1 MGLNTAQRATLLTL
15 TFSGAAAVGLE
26 AQKPPERQMFA
37 GEWEVRSIVAG
48 RVDSDLLNPSI
59 PVVQGDAVTIF
70 DYGDSAVKSFRISD
84 GALLWK
90 FGRRGAGPGEFRGV
104 TDMRAD
110 SAGMLWVMDRD
121 NNRITILTTT
131 GTISREIRLETSIWR
146 LALLPDVGYVGYRGT
161 SGAPYLVR
169 FGPAGERRG
178 DLAVPAWVDQ
188 MDGMA
193 KEGWLTSAGGGVV
206 LGLMRTGRLIH
217 YSWPSLRPVEIQ
229 AVETAPAPREIV
241 FKPAANVV
249 GRKLGP
255 DAIMVIRRLS
265 TVGNRLYVHV
275 GGTSSQAGRL
285 IDAYDLT
292 DGRYRGTHLLPRPA
306 KAAVATAGGFIV
318 LETDF
323 LPTLYLLTPKR

>member
-1 MGLNTAQRATLLTL
+1 MGSTNPRRAIVLTL
-15 TFSGAAAVGLE
+15 AISAAAGMELE
-26 AQKPPERQMFA
+26 AQQALQRRIFA
-37 GEWEVRSIVAG
+37 GEWEVRTIVAG

-59 PVVQGDAVTIF
+59 PVVQGDAITVF
-70 DYGDSAVKSFRISD
+70 DHGDFAVKSFRISD
-84 GALLWK
+84 GLLLWK

-104 TDMRAD
+104 TDMRVD

-121 NNRITILTTT
+121 NNRITILTTA
-131 GTISREIRLETSIWR
+131 GTISREIPLSTSVWR
-146 LALLPDVGYVGYRGT
+146 LLLLPDGGYVGYRAT
-161 SGAPYLVR
+161 SGAPYLIR
-169 FGPAGERRG
+169 FGPAGQQQG
-178 DLAVPAWVDQ
+178 SLSVPAWVDQ

-193 KEGWLTSAGGGVV
+193 KDAWATAAGGGFV

-217 YSWPSLRPVEIQ
+217 YAWPSLRPVEIQ

-241 FKPAANVV
+241 FSPAANVV

-255 DAIMVIRRLS
+255 DAVTVIRRLS
-265 TVGNRLYVHV
+265 TVGSSLYVHI
-275 GGTSSQAGRL
+275 GGTTSQAGRL

-306 KAAVATAGGFIV
+306 RAAVATAQGFVV

-323 LPTLYLLTPKR
+323 LPTLYLVTPKR